1 MILFP
6 VILQSKFYALTLA
19 FLLLFSAL
27 PSVIAQ
33 EIDRD
38 KDGISDDVDDCPVL
52 PEDYEGIMDDDGCP
66 DLYLSTLDT
75 DLDGVSDL
83 YDSCPD
89 AKETNNKF
97 EDEDG
102 CPDVSPAEKSKGML
116 DADDDGITD
125 RRDNCPSQP
134 ETYNKFLDS
143 DGCPDKLDSQVDTDR
158 DGLKDTVDKCP
169 TFGETY
175 NKFIDEDGCPD
186 RVVPTSKASMLIDTD
201 EDGVPDWQDRCR
213 TDAEVFNQFK
223 DTDGCP
229 DEYVPPRQYVPG
241 TPDDDKDG
249 FFNDEDK
256 CPTSPETWNKYK
268 DNDGCPDIY
277 PKERLLNDDTYH
289 VEEGTKVTLT
299 GEGSDPNPEDVLT
312 YSWEQTEGESVE
324 LSSATA
330 KNPYFTAPDVDN
342 GQTKILGFE
351 LLVEDGR
358 GGKDTDSVRI
368 TVEPINNYPTADAG
382 ENQEVDPL
390 SEVQLTCSGTDSDG
404 DKLSFLWRQINGV
417 PVVLSSSTTATP
429 TFTAPSRIIQQ
440 PLTFECSV
448 TDGFGGKATDITM
461 VTVGKTLVSLLD
473 ADAGPDQTVD
483 EGTPVDLDGTKSS
496 APNGEELTFAW
507 TQTFGEQVLLDGDN
521 TATPSFI
528 APDVTNG
535 ETKILMFKLT
545 VSAEGL
551 GSATDLVAVRVV
563 TGNNPPTAD
572 AGPDQTVF
580 KRSLVKLA
588 GSGEDPDGDKLRYA
602 WKQTGG
608 EQIKLSSNI
617 IPVPT
622 FTAPAVPNGGSKSL
636 EFTLTVSDK
645 YGGSD
650 SDSVK
655 ITVSPVNSNPNANA
669 GSDKI
674 VDEQTEVGLT
684 GSGKDS
690 NKDQLSF
697 KWSQTG
703 GEPVELSSE
712 EEAAPTFTAP
722 VVKNG
727 ETKTL
732 TFRLTVDDGLG
743 GKDTDSVIVRVNPV
757 NEVPVADAGSDKS
770 VSENTSARLQGSG
783 SDPDEDAL
791 TFMWSQTEGPAVTLS
806 STADQYPTF
815 TAPKVEDDTTLTFQ
829 LIVNDGMADSEP
841 DTVSI
846 TVKNV
851 KPADLIADAGKD
863 QVVDE
868 NVTVTL
874 HGSGNDPSGTA
885 VTLSWAQIEG
895 ETVTLSSS
903 KVALPTFTSPEVTN
917 GETKTLVFEL
927 TVTDGLG
934 RVKTDTVTIT
944 VDPINADLT
953 AKAGVKTG

>member
-1 MILFP
+1 M
-6 VILQSKFYALTLA
+6 
-19 FLLLFSAL
+19 
-27 PSVIAQ
+27 AQ
-33 EIDRD
+33 GIDRD
-38 KDGISDDVDDCPVL
+38 KDGIEDDVDDCPVL
-52 PEDYEGIMDDDGCP
+52 PEDYEGIMDEDGCP

-83 YDSCPD
+83 YDTCPD

-134 ETYNKFLDS
+134 ETYNKYLDS
-143 DGCPDKLDSQVDTDR
+143 DGCPDKLDSQIDTDR
-158 DGLKDTVDKCP
+158 DGLKDTMDKCP
-169 TFGETY
+169 TYGETY

-186 RVVPTSKASMLIDTD
+186 RVVPVSKDAMLVDSD
-201 EDGVPDWQDRCR
+201 DDGVPDWQDRCK
-213 TDAEVFNQFK
+213 TEGEVFNQFK

-229 DEYVPPRQYVPG
+229 DEYIPPREYVPG

-249 FFNDEDK
+249 YFNDEDK

-268 DNDGCPDIY
+268 DNDGCPDVY

-299 GEGSDPNPEDVLT
+299 GEGTDPNPEDELT
-312 YSWEQTEGESVE
+312 FSWMQNEGDGVE
-324 LSSATA
+324 LSSTTA
-330 KNPYFTAPDVDN
+330 MNPWFIAPDVDN

-351 LLVEDGR
+351 LTVEDGR
-358 GGKDTDSVRI
+358 GGKDTDAVRI
-368 TVEPINNYPTADAG
+368 TVEPVNGYPTADAG
-382 ENQEVDPL
+382 EDQAVDPL
-390 SEVQLTCSGTDSDG
+390 SDVTLACSGNDPDG
-404 DKLSFLWRQINGV
+404 DKLSFVWRQINGV
-417 PVVLSSSTTATP
+417 PVVLSSNTTPTP

-440 PLTFECSV
+440 PLTFECTV
-448 TDGFGGKATDITM
+448 LDGFGGKAADTTM
-461 VTVGKTLVSLLD
+461 VTVGKTTVSLLD

-483 EGTPVDLDGTKSS
+483 EGTPVDLDGTASS
-496 APNGEELTFAW
+496 APNGEELTFSW
-507 TQTFGEQVLLDGDN
+507 LQTFGESVLLEGDN

-528 APDVTNG
+528 APDVENG
-535 ETKILMFKLT
+535 ETKVLMFRLT

-551 GSATDLVAVRVV
+551 GSATDLVAIRVV

-572 AGPDQTVF
+572 AGPDQTVN
-580 KRSLVKLA
+580 KRSLVKLE
-588 GSGEDPDGDKLRYA
+588 GSGEDPDGDKLRYD

-608 EQIKLSSNI
+608 EQVKLSSNI
-617 IPVPT
+617 TPAPT
-622 FTAPAVPNGGSKSL
+622 FTAPAVPNGGSKTL
-636 EFTLTVSDK
+636 EFTLTVSDRF
-645 YGGSD
+645 GGSD
-650 SDSVK
+650 SDSVA
-655 ITVSPVNSNPNANA
+655 ITVSPVNASPTANA

-684 GSGKDS
+684 GSGKDP
-690 NKDQLSF
+690 NRDELSF

-712 EEAAPTFTAP
+712 QIASPTFTAP

-732 TFRLTVDDGLG
+732 TFRLTVDDGLRG
-743 GKDTDSVIVRVNPV
+743 QDTDSVIVRVVPV
-757 NEVPVADAGSDKS
+757 NEAPIADAGSDKS
-770 VSENTSARLQGSG
+770 VSENSSARLQGAG
-783 SDPDEDAL
+783 EDPDEDSL

-806 STADQYPTF
+806 SATDQYPTF
-815 TAPKVEDDTTLTFQ
+815 TAPQVEDDGAVLTFQ
-829 LIVNDGMADSEP
+829 LIVNDGMVDSEP
-841 DTVSI
+841 DTV
-846 TVKNV
+846 TVTVNNV
-851 KPADLIADAGKD
+851 KPADLIADAGRD

-868 NVTVTL
+868 QVTVTL
-874 HGSGNDPSGTA
+874 HGVGNDPNGTP

-895 ETVTLSSS
+895 EAVTLSST
-903 KVALPTFTSPEVTN
+903 KIPTPTFTSPEVAN

-927 TVTDGLG
+927 TVTDGMG
-934 RVKTDTVTIT
+934 RVKTDTVVIT
-944 VDPINADLT
+944 VDPINADPT